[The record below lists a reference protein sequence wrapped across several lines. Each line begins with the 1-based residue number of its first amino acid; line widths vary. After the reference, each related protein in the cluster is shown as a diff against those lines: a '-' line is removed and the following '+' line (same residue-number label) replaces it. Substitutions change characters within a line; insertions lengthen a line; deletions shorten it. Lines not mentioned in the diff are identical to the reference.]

1 VTESSITDDTTDTP
15 DAVLD
20 FDAWLSGA
28 GLAQGSVEILQKPAL
43 LSQWDDLARRHDRA
57 QKTVKGEGGITDDN
71 PLPALEAE
79 AEQLLDAIEASRTVL
94 HVRALIPDDLAAIL
108 AAHPVTPGP
117 RFTGTIPSVQPNPTE
132 NQAKAFLGMYS
143 TYKAQLEQWEADNAA
158 AIDAHR
164 QAVMDALL
172 AQGAEKISRAVAR
185 VEQGGRVVA
194 EHISVEQVIK
204 LAKAIGDPQLNK
216 IIAEI
221 DRVSEE
227 APEVPAS
234 FLSRNSA
241 GDLS

>member
-1 VTESSITDDTTDTP
+1 MTESSITDDPTT

-43 LSQWDDLARRHDRA
+43 LAKWDDLRRRYERA
-57 QKTVKGEGGITDDN
+57 QQTAKGEGGIADDN
-71 PLPALEAE
+71 PLTELESEAE
-79 AEQLLDAIEASRTVL
+79 ALMSEIEASRTVL
-94 HVRALIPDDLAAIL
+94 HVRALIPDDLSAIL

-117 RFTGTIPSVQPNPTE
+117 QFRGKIPSVQPNPTE
-132 NQAKAFLGMYS
+132 TQAKAFLGMWQAC
-143 TYKAQLEQWEADNAA
+143 TLQKEQWEADNAA

-164 QAVMDALL
+164 QSVMDALE
-172 AQGAEKISRAVAR
+172 AQGAEKISRAVAS

-194 EHISVEQVIK
+194 SHITVEQVLK
-204 LAKAIGDPQLNK
+204 LARAIGNPQVSK

-221 DRVSEE
+221 DRLSES